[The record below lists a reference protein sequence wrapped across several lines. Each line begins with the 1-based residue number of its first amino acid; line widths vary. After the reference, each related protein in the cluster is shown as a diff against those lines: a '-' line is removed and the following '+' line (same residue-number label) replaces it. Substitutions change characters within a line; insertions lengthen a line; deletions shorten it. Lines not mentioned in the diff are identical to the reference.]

1 MEIGY
6 WLSSEEHGPRELVAN
21 AQRAEAAGFSYAL
34 VSDHFHPWVNAQGH
48 SPFVW
53 GVVGAIGEA
62 TQELR
67 LGTAVSCPL
76 IRIHPAV
83 VAQAAA
89 TAAVLMEGRFFL
101 GVGSGELLN
110 EHILG

>member
-21 AQRAEAAGFSYAL
+21 AQRAEAAGFSYVL

-53 GVVGAIGEA
+53 TVVGATG
-62 TQELR
+62 
-67 LGTAVSCPL
+67 
-76 IRIHPAV
+76 
-83 VAQAAA
+83 
-89 TAAVLMEGRFFL
+89 
-101 GVGSGELLN
+101 
-110 EHILG
+110 